1 MYYYLIISVLIYIT
15 FIVIICNQY
24 VPSFL
29 DIIAPLNKSRQTEL
43 LFQVEYFLDQE
54 KYYHIIQF
62 HLDMGFMVAV
72 ITILSTESFCLIVSI
87 HAFGMFKITR

>member
-1 MYYYLIISVLIYIT
+1 MGFT
-15 FIVIICNQY
+15 GIICSQF

-29 DIIAPLNKSRQTEL
+29 DIVAPINKSRQAEL

-54 KYYHIIQF
+54 KYYHTIQF
-62 HLDMGFMVAV
+62 HLDVGLIVAAM
-72 ITILSTESFCLIVSI
+72 TILSTESFCLTLAI

>member
-1 MYYYLIISVLIYIT
+1 MYYSIISVLIYVCI
-15 FIVIICNQY
+15 IGIICNQY

-54 KYYHIIQF
+54 KYYHTIQF
-62 HLDMGFMVAV
+62 HLDIGLMVAAM
-72 ITILSTESFCLIVSI
+72 TILSTESFCLILAI